1 MGTNEY
7 NSQPGPVK
15 PTSGQIDEEMA
26 LEPIKSATPKKSR
39 QGQNCMRKAST
50 FEDNTPNQLAR
61 QGKETQ
67 GQTAKRMRMSAGNI
81 KPTKK
86 SSLGVNHQSNS
97 TSNSIPAQA
106 PVKSVQNTS

>member
-1 MGTNEY
+1 MSADSFGRKEAYLANEY

-39 QGQNCMRKAST
+39 QSQNYMRKAST
-50 FEDNTPNQLAR
+50 FENDTSNQLAR

-67 GQTAKRMRMSAGNI
+67 S
-81 KPTKK
+81 
-86 SSLGVNHQSNS
+86 
-97 TSNSIPAQA
+97 
-106 PVKSVQNTS
+106 